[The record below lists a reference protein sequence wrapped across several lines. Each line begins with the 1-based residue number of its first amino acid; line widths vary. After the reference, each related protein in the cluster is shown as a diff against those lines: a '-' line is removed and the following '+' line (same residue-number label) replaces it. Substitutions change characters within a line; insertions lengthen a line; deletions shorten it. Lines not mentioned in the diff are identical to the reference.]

1 MADTEKGGLSS
12 IDPTISFAQRL
23 QTQTLEGQQILDAHR
38 KRLMELMSSRKQM
51 PFDPSM
57 MALAAGLLS
66 PTKTGGFGESLGQG
80 MSNYAAEAER
90 QFRREQEEA
99 KLGYELEVGAQQQK
113 REVMGQQLM
122 AEMFGADDTKAPA
135 PAAAPITQVAKAE
148 AAPAAPPAA
157 KVEAAPTEAAPT
169 EVASAENV
177 QAQKVEAAQALDM
190 PELALP
196 AVPRNKIARMTDE
209 QIAML
214 KSFNP
219 SMGKILEE
227 YRKAF
232 RENRQLQ
239 ISEVNLGR
247 QLQELELSKRKDIR
261 EERESGFKEREVRVK
276 EASIPQYLPGVGEV
290 KMPKQFW
297 DALDKAKSFND
308 LQTVYKQFNMPLNT
322 TVGTDGQLRFMSP
335 GEVELK
341 NRKAEARF
349 TQTPIKR
356 QIPEYGPGTFDIS
369 PIDFADYQEAKGKG
383 PDALQHWFN
392 GSQFSGTRIPNAR
405 IGTSINTAPSTRVDQ
420 QAPAGRVQSAEELEV
435 ETAARIKRVEKEADA
450 DVEFGNNIMKEGIN
464 AQNIRIIAK
473 DLKSIASSNPKI
485 LDVMQDTT
493 VSDALARTIQTG
505 VITPYGSISIDPK
518 DLYIAVDNYAKGKA
532 GVTKADRDA
541 YSLFLR
547 NIAQLTILERRMS
560 RGEGAISD
568 RETALFQQVN
578 VLQSDSALAVRLK
591 AELIEERANVTERVG
606 DAFYKYKKKTGRSYE
621 DFTHSDEFKSIKNNY
636 ESRLDRIRDATAK
649 LLGGVSAPS
658 SQAAPQTELPAS
670 ARKQL
675 VEDEVTKFNNGQE
688 WTLRNGKAVR
698 LK

>member
-113 REVMGQQLM
+113 RELMGQQLM

-227 YRKAF
+227 YRRAF

-261 EERESGFKEREVRVK
+261 EEKESKFKEREVKVK
-276 EASIPQYLPGVGEV
+276 EASIPKYLPGVGEV
-290 KMPKQFW
+290 KMPKRFW
-297 DALDKAKSFND
+297 DALDKAKSFDD
-308 LQTVYKQFNMPLNT
+308 LQAVYKEFNMPLNT

-341 NRKAEARF
+341 NKKAEARF

-356 QIPEYGPGTFDIS
+356 QIPEYGPGTFDIT
-369 PIDFADYQEAKGKG
+369 PVDFADYQEAKGRG

-420 QAPAGRVQSAEELEV
+420 QSSTGRVQSAEELEV
-435 ETAARIKRVEKEADA
+435 ETTARKKRVEEEVKA
-450 DVEFGNNIMKEGIN
+450 DVEFGNNIMKEGTN

-658 SQAAPQTELPAS
+658 SQAAPQTELPAA
-670 ARKQL
+670 AREQL

>member
-261 EERESGFKEREVRVK
+261 EEKESGFKEREVRVK

-297 DALDKAKSFND
+297 DALDKAKSFDD
-308 LQTVYKQFNMPLNT
+308 LQAVYKQFNMPLNT

-341 NRKAEARF
+341 NKKAEARF

-505 VITPYGSISIDPK
+505 VITPWGSVSIDPK
-518 DLYIAVDNYAKGKA
+518 DLYVAVDNYTKGKT
-532 GVTKADRDA
+532 GITKADRDA

-547 NIAQLTILERRMS
+547 NIAQLTVLERRMS

-568 RETALFQQVN
+568 KETNLFQQVN
-578 VLQSDSALAVRLK
+578 VLSSDSALAVRLK

-606 DAFYKYKKKTGRSYE
+606 NAFYKYKKKTGGSYE

>member
-297 DALDKAKSFND
+297 DALDKAKSFDD
-308 LQTVYKQFNMPLNT
+308 LQAVYKQFNMPLNT

-341 NRKAEARF
+341 NKKAEARF

-435 ETAARIKRVEKEADA
+435 ETTARKRRVEEEAKA
-450 DVEFGNNIMKEGIN
+450 DVEFGNNIMKEGTN

-505 VITPYGSISIDPK
+505 VITPWGSVSIDPK
-518 DLYIAVDNYAKGKA
+518 DLYVAVDNYTKGKT
-532 GVTKADRDA
+532 GITKADRDA

-547 NIAQLTILERRMS
+547 NIAQLTVLERRMS

-568 RETALFQQVN
+568 KETNLFQQVN
-578 VLQSDSALAVRLK
+578 VLSSDSALAVRLK

-606 DAFYKYKKKTGRSYE
+606 NAFYKYKKKTGGSYE

>member
-113 REVMGQQLM
+113 RELMGQQLM

-227 YRKAF
+227 YRRAF

-261 EERESGFKEREVRVK
+261 EERESGFKAREVEVK
-276 EASIPQYLPGVGEV
+276 EASIKRQLPGVGPVE
-290 KMPKQFW
+290 MPKKFW
-297 DALDKAKSFND
+297 NALDKAESFD
-308 LQTVYKQFNMPLNT
+308 DIQKIYKQYNMPLNT
-322 TVGTDGQLRFMSP
+322 TIGSDNQLRFMSP

-341 NRKAEARF
+341 KKKAEARF

-369 PIDFADYQEAKGKG
+369 PVDFADYQEAKGRG

-435 ETAARIKRVEKEADA
+435 ETAARKKRVEKEVDA

-658 SQAAPQTELPAS
+658 SQAAPQTELPAA
-670 ARKQL
+670 AREQL
-675 VEDEVTKFNNGQE
+675 AEGQVTTFNNGQE
-688 WTLRNGKAVR
+688 WTLRNGKPVR
-698 LK
+698 IK

>member
-23 QTQTLEGQQILDAHR
+23 QAQTLEGQQILDAHR

-113 REVMGQQLM
+113 RELMGQQLM

-177 QAQKVEAAQALDM
+177 QAQKLEAAQALDM

-227 YRKAF
+227 YRRAF

-261 EERESGFKEREVRVK
+261 EEKESGFKEREVKVK

-297 DALDKAKSFND
+297 DALDKAKSFDD
-308 LQTVYKQFNMPLNT
+308 LQAVYKEFNMPLNT
-322 TVGTDGQLRFMSP
+322 TVGTDGQLRFMTPS
-335 GEVELK
+335 EVELK
-341 NRKAEARF
+341 KKKAEARF

-369 PIDFADYQEAKGKG
+369 PVDFADYQEAKGRG

-435 ETAARIKRVEKEADA
+435 ETAARKKRVEEEAKA
-450 DVEFGNNIMKEGIN
+450 DVEFGNNIMKEGTN

-658 SQAAPQTELPAS
+658 SQAAPQTELPAA
-670 ARKQL
+670 AREQL

>member
-113 REVMGQQLM
+113 RELMGQQLM

-177 QAQKVEAAQALDM
+177 QAQKLEAAQALDM

-227 YRKAF
+227 YRRAF

-261 EERESGFKEREVRVK
+261 EEKESGFKEREVKVK

-297 DALDKAKSFND
+297 DALDKAKSFDD
-308 LQTVYKQFNMPLNT
+308 LQAVYKEFNMPLNT
-322 TVGTDGQLRFMSP
+322 TVGTDGQLRFMTPS
-335 GEVELK
+335 EVELK
-341 NRKAEARF
+341 KKKAEARF

-369 PIDFADYQEAKGKG
+369 PVDFADYQEAKGRG

-435 ETAARIKRVEKEADA
+435 ETAARKKRVEEEAKA
-450 DVEFGNNIMKEGIN
+450 DVEFGNNIMKEGTN

-658 SQAAPQTELPAS
+658 SQAAPQTELPAA
-670 ARKQL
+670 AREQL

>member
-227 YRKAF
+227 YRRAF

-297 DALDKAKSFND
+297 DALDKAKSFDD
-308 LQTVYKQFNMPLNT
+308 LQAVYKEFNMPLNT

-435 ETAARIKRVEKEADA
+435 ETTARKRRVEEEAKA

-505 VITPYGSISIDPK
+505 VITPWGSVSIDPK
-518 DLYIAVDNYAKGKA
+518 DLYVAVDNYTKGKT
-532 GVTKADRDA
+532 GITKADRDA

-547 NIAQLTILERRMS
+547 NIAQLTVLERRMS

-568 RETALFQQVN
+568 KETNLFQQVN
-578 VLQSDSALAVRLK
+578 VLSSDSALAVRLK